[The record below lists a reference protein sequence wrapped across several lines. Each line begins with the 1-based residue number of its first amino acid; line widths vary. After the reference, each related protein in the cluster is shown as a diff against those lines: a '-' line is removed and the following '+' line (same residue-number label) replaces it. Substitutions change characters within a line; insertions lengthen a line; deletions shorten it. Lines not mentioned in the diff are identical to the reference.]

1 MKYANPNQNRKQM
14 ALHLNAWSLVS
25 CRDSMRRRSDGRF
38 MRSSAF
44 DGASTSMVR
53 EAARQRRAEAA
64 RLRLP
69 AALPAGSADCLPPA
83 WLVGSTTATRT
94 AFRVLWRPIRAAIS
108 VNFGRL
114 SHVSGLIERECQDAS
129 IKPLTWGSGPLLTK
143 IGVFPLGCPD
153 TLVWGARAA
162 KSPGTV

>member
-1 MKYANPNQNRKQM
+1 MYA
-14 ALHLNAWSLVS
+14 
-25 CRDSMRRRSDGRF
+25 
-38 MRSSAF
+38 SS
-44 DGASTSMVR
+44 VPR
-53 EAARQRRAEAA
+53 
-64 RLRLP
+64 
-69 AALPAGSADCLPPA
+69 PPA

-129 IKPLTWGSGPLLTK
+129 IKPLTWGNGPILTK
-143 IGVFPLGCPD
+143 INVLPLGCPD
-153 TLVWGARAA
+153 TLVWGTRAA